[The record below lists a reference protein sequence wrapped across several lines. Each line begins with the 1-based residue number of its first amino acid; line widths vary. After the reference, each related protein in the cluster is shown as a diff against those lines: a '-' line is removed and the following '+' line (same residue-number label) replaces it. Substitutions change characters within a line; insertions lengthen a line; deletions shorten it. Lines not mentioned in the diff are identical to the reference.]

1 MEVVVRAVVLALFL
15 FVVTRVVGRA
25 TLSELT
31 AFQLILY
38 VVMGDLI
45 QQAVTQQDYSV
56 TGGVLAIS
64 VFALLTIAAGH
75 VTRRWSRARPLV
87 HGVPYV
93 LIRNGELV
101 PETMRMERVSMDD
114 LLIATR
120 QQGIARFRDIDLAV
134 LETNGRI
141 SFFTGQSASD
151 GAAPPPDQLG

>member
-141 SFFTGQSASD
+141 SFFTGQGASD

>member
-1 MEVVVRAVVLALFL
+1 MEVVVRALVFAVFL

-31 AFQLILY
+31 AFELIMY

-56 TGGVLAIS
+56 TGGILAIS
-64 VFALLTIAAGH
+64 VFALLTIAAGYA
-75 VTRRWSRARPLV
+75 VRRWRQVRPTL

-93 LIRNGELV
+93 LIRGGELV
-101 PETMRMERVSMDD
+101 AETMRMERVSMDD
-114 LLIATR
+114 LLIAVR
-120 QQGIARFRDIDLAV
+120 QQGILRFSDIDLAV

-141 SFFTGQSASD
+141 SFFTGKGTSD
-151 GAAPPPDQLG
+151 GAAAPPDQLG